1 MVGKRLG
8 SGCQYGEDVA
18 ACCAVG
24 TGKGERLDLCV
35 SGSGGEGLDWRGNE

>member
-8 SGCQYGEDVA
+8 CGCQYGEDVA

-24 TGKGERLDLCV
+24 TGKGEGCLDLCV
-35 SGSGGEGLDWRGNE
+35 SGSGGEGLD